1 MSNYSIIQ
9 PQNSISE
16 YQPLPNEVVL
26 PEELG
31 YGACPWL
38 DEYIKF
44 AKKWSPRSYEGYHEI
59 LGISILSITA
69 ARRLSFIFG
78 KERYTNLFVS
88 LTGRSSLPAKSTAN
102 NIAKTVINKSGLSA
116 LLLPQTCT
124 PQKLINEMKGSLPK
138 NFDQLPQD
146 KQDFLKLQIAFAGQ
160 RGWIYDEFGTL
171 LSQII
176 RPNGPMADF
185 RGILRVFDDGEDEY
199 SYATINRGLEI
210 IYRPYLSIISILT
223 ISDIVPVGKKGSS
236 MWGDGFFARFIFVLP
251 DLDFFQNGRFP
262 NEIRVIPLSLTQ
274 PLKDFH
280 LWLGVP
286 EVKINDGETSI
297 VPVAPKMLRISNDVI
312 DSYYAYDGAIR
323 SMIAN
328 STFLDLDGNY
338 ARLPEKTLRIAALFA
353 GFQRKDHIEMGHW
366 AKAQNIAENFRK
378 DLHKLVHQ
386 IDVVSQT
393 DSSFDNRVKEIILK
407 KGSLTVREIHQY
419 SKMSYPDIENT
430 LVRLIQRKEVRK
442 IDTNHTMRYE
452 LNF

>member
-9 PQNSISE
+9 PQNSIPE
-16 YQPLPNEVVL
+16 YQPLPKEVVL

-31 YGACPWL
+31 DAACPWL
-38 DEYIKF
+38 DEYKIF

-69 ARRLSFIFG
+69 ARRLSFYFG
-78 KERYTNLFVS
+78 RERFTNLFIS

-102 NIAKTVINKSGLSA
+102 NIAKTVIYKAGLSP
-116 LLLPQTCT
+116 LMLPQTCT

-138 NFDQLPQD
+138 NFDELPQE

-210 IYRPYLSIISILT
+210 VYRPYLSLISILT
-223 ISDIVPVGKKGSS
+223 ITDVIPFGKKGSS

-262 NEIRVIPLSLTQ
+262 NEIRVTPSSLTQ
-274 PLKDFH
+274 PLKEFH
-280 LWLGVP
+280 QWLGVP
-286 EVKINDGETSI
+286 EVKINNGEAS
-297 VPVAPKMLRISNDVI
+297 VAPLSPKTLRISNDVVNA
-312 DSYYAYDGAIR
+312 YYAYDEAII
-323 SMIAN
+323 SIIAN
-328 STFLDLDGNY
+328 STYLDLDGNY
-338 ARLPEKTLRIAALFA
+338 ARLPEKALRIAALFA
-353 GFQRKDHIEMGHW
+353 GFQRKDTIEMVHW
-366 AKAQNIAENFRK
+366 ARAQYIAESFRK
-378 DLHKLVHQ
+378 DLHKLIHQ
-386 IDVVSQT
+386 IDVVSQAEL
-393 DSSFDNRVKEIILK
+393 SFDNRVKEIILR
-407 KGSLTVREIHQY
+407 KGSPTAREINQY
-419 SKMSYPDIENT
+419 TKISYPDIEST
-430 LVRLIQRKEVRK
+430 LVRLIQRNEVRK
-442 IDTNHTMRYE
+442 IDTNHTCRYE